1 MQLVLVRHGRAGT
14 KEGWAGDDRRRPL
27 DARGRRQAMHIA
39 DVVAPLRPDRI
50 LSSPS
55 DRCIQTMEPLA
66 AELGI
71 PIEEGADLTPNAA
84 HGALALVR
92 SLSTPGSSDQGSSD
106 QGSSGQGS
114 SDQGSS
120 GTVVLCTH
128 GEVIGVVLAA
138 LAAADGIR
146 LPRRPP
152 GLKGC
157 VWVIEFRQ
165 GRVVSARYIAPARL

>member
-1 MQLVLVRHGRAGT
+1 MGIVQLVLVRHGRAGT

-92 SLSTPGSSDQGSSD
+92 SLSTPGPSGTGPSGTGPSGT
-106 QGSSGQGS
+106 GSSGP
-114 SDQGSS
+114 
-120 GTVVLCTH
+120 VVLCTH